1 MFTPVDPAIKEKV
14 LSAYLAGHGR
24 NQITRDLNEQGI
36 KISHG
41 SVSNFINAY
50 KRQDE
55 QTSQSDA
62 NMNNTDSHSSLTT
75 PSGVEQ
81 VVTTNTNS
89 NSNVIP
95 RDGGPLSHLLGED
108 NSNHTSTDEEEFE
121 QDGSRPSLSDS
132 ENPPAT
138 LGIDWD

>member
-1 MFTPVDPAIKEKV
+1 MFTPVDPAIREKV
-14 LSAYLAGHGR
+14 ISAYLAGHGR

-62 NMNNTDSHSSLTT
+62 STSVDMNTSPSSTA
-75 PSGVEQ
+75 
-81 VVTTNTNS
+81 
-89 NSNVIP
+89 P
-95 RDGGPLSHLLGED
+95 RDGGPLSHLFED
-108 NSNHTSTDEEEFE
+108 PDSNSDPIVAETWENIDILPTKVEPF
-121 QDGSRPSLSDS
+121 PS
-132 ENPPAT
+132 
-138 LGIDWD
+138 